1 MTTEG
6 SGSRS
11 FYGPLVLADREM
23 GESFID
29 EERVTFKTYTLLLS
43 INPGRWWRV
52 RVRALHPT

>member
-1 MTTEG
+1 
-6 SGSRS
+6 
-11 FYGPLVLADREM
+11 VLADREM